1 MEIKKVWAMYFS
13 PTGGTEK
20 AVRTV
25 SAHVAESLG
34 VPVEIYDFTLPDVR
48 KKEIAFTETDLVFF
62 GTPVIAGRVPNV
74 LLPYLKTVV
83 GGKAYTVPMV
93 SFGNRNFDDA
103 LIELRNI
110 LEDDGFRT
118 IAGGAFVSEHSFSR
132 KLSAGRPDEEDYKVM
147 HEFAEKIVE
156 KINSGWEYDGPAY
169 VKGED
174 PIRPYFTPRDR
185 YGNAIDIRKAV
196 AAVFAQKFVPCAP
209 LTKWISPAQ
218 ASASN
223 AAHVSRNALPAQNTS
238 TTPATSITKKNW
250 KNCMK
255 ADLCPNILYKKI
267 AF

>member
-83 GGKAYTVPMV
+83 GGKAYAVPMV

-132 KLSAGRPDEEDYKVM
+132 KLSAGRSPILCFPPLWKR
-147 HEFAEKIVE
+147 
-156 KINSGWEYDGPAY
+156 WES
-169 VKGED
+169 
-174 PIRPYFTPRDR
+174 F
-185 YGNAIDIRKAV
+185 
-196 AAVFAQKFVPCAP
+196 
-209 LTKWISPAQ
+209 S
-218 ASASN
+218 ASASCWS
-223 AAHVSRNALPAQNTS
+223 A
-238 TTPATSITKKNW
+238 
-250 KNCMK
+250 
-255 ADLCPNILYKKI
+255 
-267 AF
+267 